1 MQEEGI
7 VGRLVGAM
15 IRRSVRQRFHSVYLS
30 KPEILPKAPAILY
43 ANHHGWMDGYLMFH
57 VAQELGIECLD
68 WIEEFDAFPLFAS
81 IGGIR
86 FAPNDSA
93 GRASAIR
100 QTIRL
105 MKTQGKSLV
114 IFPEGVLHRPPD
126 LLPFGRALE
135 VVAKSV
141 PQVTLHPVSLRYELS
156 MHERPEAWISIG
168 EGHGFASLDDCH
180 ARLSKQMDHKSTNH
194 HYSLMVCGRLD
205 VNERMSMK
213 RFSRDS
219 GTIRRF
225 P

>member
-1 MQEEGI
+1 VQEKGLA
-7 VGRLVGAM
+7 GRLVGAM

-30 KPEILPKAPAILY
+30 LPEAKPTAPSILY

-57 VAQELGIECLD
+57 LALELGIDCLD

-86 FAPNDSA
+86 FARGDAS
-93 GRASAIR
+93 GRASAVR

-105 MKTQGKSLV
+105 MRKESKSLV

-135 VVAKSV
+135 IVAKSV
-141 PQVTLHPVSLRYELS
+141 PNAVLHPVGLRYEMSL
-156 MHERPEAWISIG
+156 HERPEAWISVG
-168 EGHGFASLDDCH
+168 EGHGFASSKDCQLRV
-180 ARLSKQMDHKSTNH
+180 AAQMDHSTKTDQF
-194 HYSLMVCGRLD
+194 SVMICGRRD

-213 RFSRDS
+213 RLSRDS
-219 GTIRRF
+219 SALR
-225 P
+225 